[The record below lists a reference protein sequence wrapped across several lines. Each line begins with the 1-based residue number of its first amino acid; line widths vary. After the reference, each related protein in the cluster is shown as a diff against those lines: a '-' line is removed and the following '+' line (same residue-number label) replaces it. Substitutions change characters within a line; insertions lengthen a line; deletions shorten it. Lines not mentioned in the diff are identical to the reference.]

1 MKDALSYNCAQEQHT
16 TRVEAPIL
24 SNTIQNVK
32 EINKMN
38 KADFNVVDNN
48 DTQELAKGIAFLK
61 SRRAV
66 ANLSLMLDEMNAKT
80 IPNGVDIR
88 FAYCDRS
95 RTADYDRGDLDGFFA
110 MLEEYDIEVVV
121 VRSLNDIT
129 DDILDL
135 EEFVKTITDKGL
147 WLYSLEVGPVPITV
161 SHAEDFGC

>member
-88 FAYCDRS
+88 FAYCD
-95 RTADYDRGDLDGFFA
+95 
-110 MLEEYDIEVVV
+110 
-121 VRSLNDIT
+121 
-129 DDILDL
+129 
-135 EEFVKTITDKGL
+135 L
-147 WLYSLEVGPVPITV
+147 WLFAGRASLSGYGIL
-161 SHAEDFGC
+161 